1 MSYEIKV
8 SSGCLAMKMFSR
20 KTKSNKNSGFKAAG
34 QVSHG

>member
-1 MSYEIKV
+1 MKIKV
-8 SSGCLAMKMFSR
+8 PSALLAMKMFSQ